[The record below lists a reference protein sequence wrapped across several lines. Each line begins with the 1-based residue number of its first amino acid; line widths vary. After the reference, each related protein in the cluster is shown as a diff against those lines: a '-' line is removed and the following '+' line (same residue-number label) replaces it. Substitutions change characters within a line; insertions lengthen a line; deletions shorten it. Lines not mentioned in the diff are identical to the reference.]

1 MKNFTLRFPLV
12 MLFVFSISGGYS
24 QAWQYGAPFDT
35 TAPPSVYTKVA
46 TSYPRTYLLDSLK
59 FPYPTTSW
67 FKCLFYAKRINN
79 VYPDSMVGCGPVFTY
94 PYAVGLG
101 TMPVPGY
108 VSYSKACNRL
118 GLGYQPYA
126 LTVDSHGFPGENS
139 VVFASGFDWYFGAVD
154 STHTPDKITFRPFIK
169 TYDELSVTLKYRRAD
184 NRPGSMEAPIVKGMP
199 YVTMK
204 YSWLT
209 PYFASQGRTIQA
221 YSVDGINFINLPN
234 PGPVTVRNKRFILK
248 MAADGGVGNNI
259 YYVLYASDSVTVNLY
274 FDHKG
279 QGSPFQGAMIFQQPF
294 NGYLRAAYLASRAK
308 SGSNPQYDDTVNM
321 AQKLRVL
328 DNYCRFYPTGGTV
341 SASID
346 NGANIAD
353 MKFQW
358 ASSDPSNDSLL
369 MLALPHHVDVLSAM
383 TAIDTVLTQY
393 QCIYGQLKAVSG
405 KTWNMQEPLITTG
418 WISPEHNL
426 TNNTIDKY
434 RQELFDA
441 LKGDR
446 DTITGATAYAVPG
459 YLNQV
464 HTSTYFGGKQLAKR
478 GRLAVIGDELKTW
491 FPQADSI
498 CGSIRD
504 TLKTQMNRWLDGTPL
519 LLLPGWKPNA
529 FRYDTLYGG
538 LVNLM
543 DLTEVGIDFNN
554 SLYTDHHFHYG
565 YFLYAAAALAKGDSA
580 WARNYRQKILLF
592 ARDIANPSSADKYF
606 VRERNKDWYDGHC
619 WAQGLSEAAG
629 VGNNEESTSEAVNAG
644 YGMMLLGQALGD
656 KNLENT
662 GRLYAST
669 EIRSAQKYW
678 QIGPD
683 SHYPASYTDHYK
695 VVGNL
700 YATGINSLVA
710 FGQILGD
717 PKMVYGVQMVPT
729 TPVNF
734 NLLDESWCDSLYN
747 SYYINAPMF
756 ISDSATDLELGW
768 ATVNLAAYGLSKP
781 GNGYAYYHKMLAKY
795 LLFSNDATRN
805 IVNYDDGE
813 SKTNVLYNIL
823 VSGRSNGLD
832 VRLTVISDD
841 TSGNCQGQIE
851 TEVLNTTQA
860 NPPFHYFLKAAGSD
874 KEVYYSSKTID
885 SLCQGTHQMTVI
897 DAEFNIGFG
906 SVTVK
911 NLSSVNENTPDH
923 NLLIYPNPS
932 PDGRFTVNWENTGKK
947 VVEILISNPHGQPVF
962 SEKIASGATSSQ
974 TINLKH
980 LPAGIYTITIIFDT
994 GEKGHAKLVNSNRF

>member
-1 MKNFTLRFPLV
+1 MKNFTLRFS
-12 MLFVFSISGGYS
+12 LFLLLGCAVSEVNS
-24 QAWQYGAPFDT
+24 QTWQYGAPFDT
-35 TAPPSVYTKVA
+35 TAPPSVYTKAA

-59 FPYPTTSW
+59 YPYPTTSW
-67 FKCLFYAKRINN
+67 FKCLFYGKKIGV
-79 VYPDSMVGCGPVFTY
+79 VYPDSMVGYGPVFTY

-101 TMPVPGY
+101 AMPVPGY

-126 LTVDSHGFPGENS
+126 VTVTSHGFPGANS
-139 VVFASGFDWYFGAVD
+139 VNFATGYDWYFGAVD
-154 STHTPDKITFRPFIK
+154 STLTPDMITFRPFIK

-204 YSWLT
+204 YTGLT
-209 PYFASQGRTIQA
+209 PYFASQGRTLQA
-221 YSVDGINFINLPN
+221 YSIDGINFINLPN
-234 PGPVTVRNKRFILK
+234 PGPDTVRSNRFILK
-248 MAADGGVGNNI
+248 MAADGGPGNNI
-259 YYVLYASDSVTVNLY
+259 YYVLYASDSVTVNIY
-274 FDHKG
+274 FDHHG
-279 QGSPFQGAMIFQQPF
+279 QGSPFQGALIFQQPF

-308 SGSNPQYDDTVNM
+308 AGNNPQYDDTLNM
-321 AQKLRVL
+321 AQKLQVL
-328 DNYCRFYPTGGTV
+328 DNNCRFYPTGGTI
-341 SASID
+341 SASIE

-353 MKFQW
+353 MNFLW
-358 ASSDPSNDSLL
+358 TSSDPTNDSLL
-369 MLALPHHVDVLSAM
+369 MLALPHHADVLSAS

-393 QCIYGQLKAVSG
+393 QCIYGPLKAISG

-426 TNNTIDKY
+426 TNSTIDKY
-434 RQELFDA
+434 RQELLVA

-446 DTITGATAYAVPG
+446 DTITGATAFTPG

-491 FPQADSI
+491 FPESDSVS
-498 CGSIRD
+498 GSIRD
-504 TLKTQMNRWLDGTPL
+504 TLKTQMNRWLDGTQL
-519 LLLPGWKPNA
+519 LMLPGWKTNA
-529 FRYDTLYGG
+529 FRYDTVYGG

-543 DLTEVGIDFNN
+543 DLTEVGIDFGN
-554 SLYTDHHFHYG
+554 SVYTDHHFHYG
-565 YFLYAAAALAKGDSA
+565 YFLYAAAALAKGDTV

-606 VRERNKDWYDGHC
+606 VRERNRDWYDGHC
-619 WAQGLSEAAG
+619 WAQGLSDAAG

-662 GRLYAST
+662 GRLYVST
-669 EIRSAQKYW
+669 EIRTAQKYW
-678 QIGPD
+678 QIGPN
-683 SHYPASYTDHYK
+683 SHYPSLYTDLYK

-710 FGQILGD
+710 FGEVGD

-734 NLLDESWCDSLYN
+734 NLLYEPWCDTLYN
-747 SYYINAPMF
+747 VYYTNAPMF
-756 ISDSATDLELGW
+756 VSDTATDIELQW
-768 ATVNLAAYGLSKP
+768 ATVNLAAFGRSKP
-781 GNGYAYYHKMLAKY
+781 GNGYAYYHKNLASY
-795 LLFSNDATRN
+795 LLYSDSATRN

-823 VSGRSNGLD
+823 VSGRANGLD

-841 TSGNCQGQIE
+841 TSGNCQGKIE
-851 TEVLNTTQA
+851 AEVLNIAQA
-860 NPPFHYFLKAAGSD
+860 DPPFHYFLKAAGSD
-874 KEVYYSSKTID
+874 KEVYYSTGTID
-885 SLCQGTHQMTVI
+885 SLCQGTYQVTVI
-897 DAEFNIGFG
+897 DAEFNIGSD
-906 SVTVK
+906 SVTIK
-911 NLSSVNENTPDH
+911 NLLSVDENTFD
-923 NLLIYPNPS
+923 NNVLVYPNPS
-932 PDGRFTVNWENTGKK
+932 SDGRFTVNWGKSGKK
-947 VVEILISNPHGQPVF
+947 AVEILIGNPHGQLVF
-962 SEKIASGATSSQ
+962 SDKIASGAAGSQ
-974 TINLKH
+974 TINLEGR
-980 LPAGIYTITIIFDT
+980 PAGIYTITIIFET
-994 GEKGHAKLVNSNRF
+994 GEKGYAKIVNYNRF